1 MILSVIVPAFQCAD
15 TIENTVN
22 SILASGLSDFE
33 IIIVDDGST
42 DGTPAICDSLAEK
55 HTHIRCIHQKNAG
68 VSAARNRGIA
78 EAAGDYLWFVDADD
92 SVDENTM
99 CQVNSL
105 LAEYAPDMILFGL
118 SFDYYHKGKRYR
130 RDELLPPMEGLVCTA
145 DCGSKLFE
153 LYRTNSLSA
162 IWNKII
168 KRSIITQM
176 DLRLR
181 EEMFLYEDL
190 EFSLRVWK
198 HCDSIY
204 FIREAIY
211 RYRQAEDGGNAGRRL
226 LRIEHIPILLNKIEK
241 ALNGEPD
248 MDGIL
253 LSLHLTLAL
262 EKIRVSSREE
272 IQTICSDFKE
282 WINLHGFLPAI
293 EHRKFPMMI
302 YDGQVNKIIGK
313 RTCSRL
319 RHGLANWI
327 KQNVGD
333 FRKW

>member
-1 MILSVIVPAFQCAD
+1 MEISVIIPAFHCAD
-15 TIENTVN
+15 TLENTVN

-42 DGTPAICDSLAEK
+42 DGTPAICDALAEK
-55 HTHIRCIHQKNAG
+55 NTHIRCIHQKNAG

-130 RDELLPPMEGLVCTA
+130 RDELLPPMEGLVRTA
-145 DCGSKLFE
+145 DCGSKMYELF
-153 LYRTNSLSA
+153 RTNSLSA

-168 KRSIITQM
+168 KRSMITQM

-181 EEMFLYEDL
+181 EDMFLYEDL

-226 LRIEHIPILLNKIEK
+226 MRVAHIPELLSGIEEALDGTTDKERILLT
-241 ALNGEPD
+241 LY
-248 MDGIL
+248 
-253 LSLHLTLAL
+253 LTLAR
-262 EKIRVSSREE
+262 EKIRVSSGEE
-272 IQTICSDFKE
+272 IKTVCRDFRA
-282 WINLHGFLPAI
+282 WIDGNGLLPAI
-293 EHRKFPMMI
+293 EYREYPMMI
-302 YDGQVNKIIGK
+302 YDGRIAILMAK
-313 RTCSRL
+313 RACSVI
-319 RHGLANWI
+319 RHGLAERI
-327 KQNVGD
+327 KRNIGD